1 MSIVE
6 SAAARVI
13 PPLSALLQKP
23 LCLVDGQSPE
33 ASGSFAIRFSAPRM
47 CVISADG
54 KPFSDPERQL
64 LNSLFEVVR
73 IGEETEMKMQELDLR
88 PEAPCDA
95 FGGQLEQRM
104 LSMQRENLE
113 LIVRNRVLNEVSSR
127 DTLTGLFNRGY
138 VIEKLDSEINRS
150 VRHGSPMAVLMIDLD
165 HFKNINDSYGHNVGD
180 QVLQWV
186 GKTLRES
193 CRVYDVP
200 GRYGGEEFCVVLP
213 ETLVGNTTV
222 VAERIRNRFES
233 SELTI
238 GDNTLRVTASFGIA
252 GLESMP
258 GDALTPAT
266 LIDRADRA
274 LYCAKNRGRNRV
286 ELWDSALLTDESS
299 TSH

>member
-1 MSIVE
+1 MGVYSAGFPKEGEGTMSIVD
-6 SAAARVI
+6 SAVARVI

-33 ASGSFAIRFSAPRM
+33 ASGAFAIRFSAPRM
-47 CVISADG
+47 CVVSADG

-64 LNSLFEVVR
+64 LNSLFDIVR
-73 IGEETEMKMQELDLR
+73 IGEETEMKMQE
-88 PEAPCDA
+88 
-95 FGGQLEQRM
+95 LEQRM

-165 HFKNINDSYGHNVGD
+165 HFKNINDTYGHNVGD

-222 VAERIRNRFES
+222 VAERIRTRLEN
-233 SELTI
+233 SELNV
-238 GDNTLRVTASFGIA
+238 GNEQAVRVTASFGIA
-252 GLESMP
+252 GLDSAP
-258 GDALTPAT
+258 GDALSPAT

-274 LYCAKNRGRNRV
+274 LYSAKNRGRNRV
-286 ELWDSALLTDESS
+286 EMWDAGLFRDNGL
-299 TSH
+299 SH